1 MNPWGNGE
9 LISLVFGVI
18 FVFVGMLLHRRE
30 LSRDKVFGLAANGLT
45 MGPLLMIV
53 LDPLNKYIG
62 VVDMDLLQA
71 AISEARLTLWWAALV
86 AAVNMVLT
94 LLPSTS
100 PATPQP

>member
-1 MNPWGNGE
+1 
-9 LISLVFGVI
+9 
-18 FVFVGMLLHRRE
+18 
-30 LSRDKVFGLAANGLT
+30 

-62 VVDMDLLQA
+62 AVDMDLLQA

-94 LLPSTS
+94 LFPSA
-100 PATPQP
+100 PAATPQS

>member
-1 MNPWGNGE
+1 MSPWENGE

-18 FVFVGMLLHRRE
+18 FVFVGMLLHRKE

-62 VVDMDLLQA
+62 AVDMDLLQA

-94 LLPSTS
+94 LFPST
-100 PATPQP
+100 PPVAPQS

>member
-1 MNPWGNGE
+1 MSPWGNGE

-18 FVFVGMLLHRRE
+18 FVFVGMLLHRKE
-30 LSRDKVFGLAANGLT
+30 LSRDRVFGLAANGLT

-94 LLPSTS
+94 LFPSAPT
-100 PATPQP
+100 ATAQS